1 MSAES
6 QSLTVF
12 IVDDNPGDRTLIHR
26 MLDEFAPGRFQIEE
40 AWNLADALRRLRAG
54 GIDVLLLDL
63 NLPDSRG
70 VNSLSRVQ
78 TVSPGVPVIV
88 VTGAD
93 DRQAVAALLAS
104 SGRQYFVKGQ
114 FNAQML
120 GSTIEQYLAAKDGLT
135 PESGGK

>member
-1 MSAES
+1 
-6 QSLTVF
+6 
-12 IVDDNPGDRTLIHR
+12 

-70 VNSLSRVQ
+70 VTSLNRVQ
-78 TVSPGVPVIV
+78 TVSPGLPVIV

-93 DRQAVAALLAS
+93 DRHAVAALLAS
-104 SGRQYFVKGQ
+104 SGQHYFVKGQ
-114 FNAQML
+114 FHAQML
-120 GSTIEQYLAAKDGLT
+120 GRTIGQCLATNDGLN